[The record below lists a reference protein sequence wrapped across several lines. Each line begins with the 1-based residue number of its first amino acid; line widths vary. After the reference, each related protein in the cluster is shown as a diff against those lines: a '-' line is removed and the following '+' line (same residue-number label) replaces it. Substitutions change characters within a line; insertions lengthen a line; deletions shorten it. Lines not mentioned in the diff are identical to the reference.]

1 MSANSSK
8 LREEAMGI
16 FLSRRE
22 LAQTEPAETAA
33 FRSPVP
39 TRMVSNGEFNPLP
52 QTRHQ
57 WQFEQRLHDLAD
69 ANGKRLGVDR
79 RHFLRTSCGMAAAF
93 VALNDVFGPIFDVSP
108 VEAAEPAAADE
119 RARRFANQ
127 FILDDQVHFVKDDY
141 KVEDILFLAKY
152 ASEHWNPP
160 LLKDA
165 YGLSLDRY
173 KFDNFVKEVY
183 LDSDTKVALL
193 SGAPFDN
200 PAEWFLTNDQ
210 IKQAADS
217 VNSIAGAN
225 RLLFHSVITPLQ
237 PGWLE
242 EVDRCIEEVK
252 PNSWKGY
259 TIGDPLNV
267 KTTKY
272 PWRLD
277 DEKTV
282 YPFYEKAVK
291 AGITTVCIHK
301 GLLPADY
308 ATAIPGGK
316 WKYADVDD
324 LPKAAKDWPQ
334 INFVIYHSALRP
346 FAESPEAALAGFEK
360 TGYIEWVS
368 DLAAIPA
375 KHGVNNVYADIGT
388 SFAMSATANPR
399 FCAAFMGTLATTTC
413 SGAPIRC
420 GTGRRSGRSRRSA
433 VSKSRRTCRRSTVLP
448 RSAPPTARSRARS
461 SATTPS
467 NSTSSSSMPSWS
479 GSGMTGSPGSRRP
492 ISTTGRCAATPPTAS
507 SPAAPDCADNAA
519 PQRRGRE
526 EFGNWRAIPLGP
538 VINGHAAAPKH
549 LKLNKSTSRGP
560 AKTWQYVC
568 RLDRLDRSLRTL
580 IEIAGEP
587 PHALRP
593 LMARCRGLLIFRG
606 RILHW

>member
-1 MSANSSK
+1 
-8 LREEAMGI
+8 MGI

-52 QTRHQ
+52 QTRRQ
-57 WQFEQRLHDLAD
+57 RQFEDRLKDLAE
-69 ANGKRLGVDR
+69 ANGKRLGLDR

-93 VALNDVFGPIFDVSP
+93 IALNDVFGPIFDVSP
-108 VEAAEPAAADE
+108 AEAAEPAAADE
-119 RARRFANQ
+119 RARRLANQ

-173 KFDNFVKEVY
+173 KFDNFLKEVY

-242 EVDRCIEEVK
+242 EVDRCIEQVK

-277 DEKTV
+277 DEKAV

-308 ATAIPGGK
+308 ATSIPGGK

-346 FAESPEAALAGFEK
+346 FAESPEAALAEFEK
-360 TGYIEWVS
+360 TGYIQWVS

-399 FCAAFMGTLATTTC
+399 FCAAFMGTLVK
-413 SGAPIRC
+413 GLGHDHVFW
-420 GTGRRSGRSRRSA
+420 GTDS
-433 VSKSRRTCRRSTVLP
+433 V
-448 RSAPPTARSRARS
+448 
-461 SATTPS
+461 
-467 NSTSSSSMPSWS
+467 WY
-479 GSGMTGSPGSRRP
+479 GSPQWQIEALRRLEIP
-492 ISTTGRCAATPPTAS
+492 DDMQKKHGFAALGAADDPVKTAIFGYNAVQFYKLELHAELERMGHDGLAEIK
-507 SPAAPDCADNAA
+507 AAYLDDRPLRSNAA
-519 PQRRGRE
+519 YGYVARRG
-526 EFGNWRAIPLGP
+526 
-538 VINGHAAAPKH
+538 
-549 LKLNKSTSRGP
+549 
-560 AKTWQYVC
+560 
-568 RLDRLDRSLRTL
+568 
-580 IEIAGEP
+580 
-587 PHALRP
+587 
-593 LMARCRGLLIFRG
+593 
-606 RILHW
+606 